1 MQGFTRAMQLE
12 LYELLGIGPGSGSL
26 ELAMDTYGPWVGLM
40 GHRGN
45 DCGLVD
51 DIGYSGHFFFWNLRS
66 KSKCWPMFYIYV
78 LTHRIHVCHIW
89 SHLPSIYPQC

>member
-51 DIGYSGHFFFWNLRS
+51 DIGYSGHFFFFGTFEVNPSVGR
-66 KSKCWPMFYIYV
+66 CFIY
-78 LTHRIHVCHIW
+78 TF
-89 SHLPSIYPQC
+89 